1 MNNETKIIDVDE
13 DITDL
18 TTRPQGSGLL
28 DSNTDNILYLAE
40 KADQYITAM
49 NKIMDAALKI
59 TNELDWVLIGGVPY
73 LQESGATKVA
83 RLFGISIQLIGKPV
97 IDCDSLGYKTFT
109 YKAKFILKDQFI
121 ECEGSRS
128 SKEDFFA
135 GKDDPEKGK
144 KKKKPDEIDERDV
157 KMAAYTNCLN
167 NGIKRLIPNLRNI
180 DIDTLQRAGLNTEK
194 IKGYIFKKGSQG
206 GNSGKA
212 EESGIVCEMCG
223 KAITQK
229 VASYSQA
236 QYGQALCMDCQKKA
250 GKQSKPATRKPQQ
263 IPEEVYDDDDGELPF
278 N

>member
-1 MNNETKIIDVDE
+1 MKEYEMVEVDDE
-13 DITDL
+13 IVDL
-18 TTRPQGSGLL
+18 TTRPQGGGLL

-40 KADQYITAM
+40 KAEQYITAM
-49 NKIMDAALKI
+49 NKIMDAALRI

-83 RLFGISIQLIGKPV
+83 RLFGISIQLIGKPEV
-97 IDCDSLGYKTFT
+97 TCDPLGYKTYT
-109 YKAKFILKDQFI
+109 YKARFMLKDQFV

-128 SKEDFFA
+128 ASEDFFA
-135 GKDDPEKGK
+135 GKEDAEKGK

-180 DIDTLQRAGLNTEK
+180 DIETLKRAGLNTEK
-194 IKGYIFKKGSQG
+194 IKGYTFKTGSKG

-212 EESGIVCEMCG
+212 EDSGLVCEVCG

-229 VASYSQA
+229 VASYSQSE
-236 QYGQALCMDCQKKA
+236 YGQKLCYDCQNKVKSQPKKTSTK
-250 GKQSKPATRKPQQ
+250 KQQQ
-263 IPEEVYDDDDGELPF
+263 LPEDDYDDDGDIPF
-278 N
+278 K